1 MKKIISLFLCAVML
15 MALNVN
21 VNITAC
27 ASEGGSIEITDSFA
41 EWGVNDDAENVTLFS
56 ESKRYTASY
65 KGFSYNNESNTL
77 TLSGVSSKNNAFTLK
92 INNMYELNIR
102 LSSNS
107 SLVGIESKN
116 TNLVISGNGKLFIN
130 PAYSWQHR
138 GVKHSKEHISSCPL
152 TFENGNIRV
161 ENTADIRIE
170 NGKEGRYLGEFS
182 FNDERKKGDIIST
195 EGKTSAPLVWRKAA
209 GADGKILYRLVNK
222 SLSFISTYVP
232 SPEKKPQEKKSIS
245 KAKIKGVKSAV
256 YKGKPITLKI
266 KVSLGGKT
274 LKKGTDYSVAYSK
287 NTRVGTAT
295 VSIIGKNDYSGR
307 VTKHFKINPKPTKLK
322 RIKPIKRGF
331 IAFISKRTK
340 QTTGYQVQYSLN
352 RKFKKSKKRIV
363 NNKRIEYKAVKGLK
377 HKKKYYVR
385 IRVYHK
391 VGKKNYY
398 SKWSKP
404 LRVKTK

>member
-1 MKKIISLFLCAVML
+1 MKKFISLFLCAVML

-27 ASEGGSIEITDSFA
+27 ASEGASIEITDSFA

-107 SLVGIESKN
+107 SLVGIEAKN

-152 TFENGNIRV
+152 KFENGNIRV

-182 FNDERKKGDIIST
+182 FNDECKKG
-195 EGKTSAPLVWRKAA
+195 
-209 GADGKILYRLVNK
+209 ILSQPR
-222 SLSFISTYVP
+222 
-232 SPEKKPQEKKSIS
+232 
-245 KAKIKGVKSAV
+245 A
-256 YKGKPITLKI
+256 
-266 KVSLGGKT
+266 
-274 LKKGTDYSVAYSK
+274 
-287 NTRVGTAT
+287 
-295 VSIIGKNDYSGR
+295 
-307 VTKHFKINPKPTKLK
+307 
-322 RIKPIKRGF
+322 
-331 IAFISKRTK
+331 
-340 QTTGYQVQYSLN
+340 
-352 RKFKKSKKRIV
+352 
-363 NNKRIEYKAVKGLK
+363 
-377 HKKKYYVR
+377 
-385 IRVYHK
+385 
-391 VGKKNYY
+391 
-398 SKWSKP
+398 KP
-404 LRVKTK
+404 LLRLSGERRREPTEKSFTAL

>member
-1 MKKIISLFLCAVML
+1 MKKFISLLLCAVILAAM
-15 MALNVN
+15 NIN
-21 VNITAC
+21 VNITAF
-27 ASEGGSIEITDSFA
+27 ASEGSSIEITDRFA
-41 EWGVNDDAENVTLFS
+41 EWGVNDDAENVTIFS

-65 KGFSYNNESNTL
+65 KGFSYNKASNTL
-77 TLSGVSSKNNAFTLK
+77 TLSRISSAKNAFLLK
-92 INNMYELNIR
+92 ITDMDELNIR

-107 SLVGIESKN
+107 SLVGIEAKN
-116 TNLVISGNGKLFIN
+116 SNLVISGNGKLFIN
-130 PAYSWQHR
+130 PAYSWRQR
-138 GVKHSKEHISSCPL
+138 GINHNKTHISSCPL
-152 TFENGNIRV
+152 VFENSTLRV

-170 NGKEGRYLGEFS
+170 NSKGKSFMGEFTFS
-182 FNDERKKGDIIST
+182 GSQNPNEIIST
-195 EGKTSAPLVWRKAA
+195 AGAVSTPLVWKKAA
-209 GADGKILYRLVNK
+209 ETEDKSLYRLTNK
-222 SLSFISTYVP
+222 SLSFISTPVP
-232 SPEKKPQEKKSIS
+232 SPEIKPQEKKSIS
-245 KAKIKGVKSAV
+245 KARVTGVKDAV

-287 NTRVGTAT
+287 NTHVGTAT
-295 VSIIGKNDYSGR
+295 VSVIGKGEYSGTLTR
-307 VTKHFKINPKPTKLK
+307 RFNINPKPTKLK
-322 RIKPIKRGF
+322 RIKPIKGGF
-331 IAFISKRTK
+331 VAFVSKRTK

-391 VGKKNYY
+391 VGKKTYY

>member
-1 MKKIISLFLCAVML
+1 MKKFISLLLCAVILAAM
-15 MALNVN
+15 NIN
-21 VNITAC
+21 VNITAF
-27 ASEGGSIEITDSFA
+27 ASEGSSIEITDRFA
-41 EWGVNDDAENVTLFS
+41 EWGVNDDAENVTIFS

-65 KGFSYNNESNTL
+65 KGFSYNKASNTL
-77 TLSGVSSKNNAFTLK
+77 TLSRISSAKNAFLLK
-92 INNMYELNIR
+92 ITDMDELNIR

-107 SLVGIESKN
+107 SLVGIEAKN
-116 TNLVISGNGKLFIN
+116 SNLVISGNGKLFIN
-130 PAYSWQHR
+130 PAYSWRQR
-138 GVKHSKEHISSCPL
+138 GINHNKTHISSCPL
-152 TFENGNIRV
+152 VFENSTLRV

-170 NGKEGRYLGEFS
+170 NSKGKSFMGEFTFS
-182 FNDERKKGDIIST
+182 GSQNPNEIIST
-195 EGKTSAPLVWRKAA
+195 AVAVSTPLVWKKAA
-209 GADGKILYRLVNK
+209 ETEDKSLYRLTNK
-222 SLSFISTYVP
+222 SLSFISTPVP
-232 SPEKKPQEKKSIS
+232 SPEIKPQEKKSIS
-245 KAKIKGVKSAV
+245 KARVTGVKDAV

-287 NTRVGTAT
+287 NTHVGTAT
-295 VSIIGKNDYSGR
+295 VSVIGKGEYSGTLTR
-307 VTKHFKINPKPTKLK
+307 RFNINPKPTKLK
-322 RIKPIKRGF
+322 RIKPIKGGF
-331 IAFISKRTK
+331 VAFVSKRTK

-391 VGKKNYY
+391 VGKKTYY